1 MKRLREEVDTVLG
14 SRSNIRQQDLADLK
28 YMNAV
33 IKETLRI
40 YAVAPVKKFI
50 SVFYFYNRKSKNF

>member
-50 SVFYFYNRKSKNF
+50 SVY